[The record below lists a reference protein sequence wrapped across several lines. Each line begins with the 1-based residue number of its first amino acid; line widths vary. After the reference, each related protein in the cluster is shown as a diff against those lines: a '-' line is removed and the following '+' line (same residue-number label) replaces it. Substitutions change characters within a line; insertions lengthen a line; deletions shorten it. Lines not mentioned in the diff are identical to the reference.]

1 MLLPDLEGFVV
12 VQIDCHPEVLF
23 GQTHFLGQEFPSISY
38 GFFLKIRPETKVPQH
53 LEECVMPGGLADVV
67 EVVVL
72 AAGTDAFLAG
82 GGAGSGRL
90 LDPDKDVLKLVHSG
104 VCEQKRRVV
113 LRYDR
118 RAFSGEV
125 AFGNE
130 IFPKALADI
139 QGS

>member
-12 VQIDCHPEVLF
+12 VQIDSHPEV
-23 GQTHFLGQEFPSISY
+23 FLGQAHLLGQKLPGVSD
-38 GFFLKIRPETKVPQH
+38 GFLLKIRPETEVPQH
-53 LEECVMPGGLADVV
+53 LEEGVVPWRLADVV

-72 AAGTDAFLAG
+72 AARTDAFLAG

-90 LDPDKDVLKLVHSG
+90 LDPDKDVLKLVHPG